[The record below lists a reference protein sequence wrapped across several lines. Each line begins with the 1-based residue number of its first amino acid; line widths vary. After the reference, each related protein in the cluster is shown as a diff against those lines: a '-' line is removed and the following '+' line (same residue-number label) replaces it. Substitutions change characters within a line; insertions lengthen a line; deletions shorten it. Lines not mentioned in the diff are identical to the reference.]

1 MPELPEVETI
11 KRELEENI
19 LGKKITEVKINRAEV
34 IKEPPPSQ
42 FKKEIIGQKL
52 ERVIR
57 RGKLLILKLKKEKF
71 LVIHLRMTGWLHYGQ
86 SQERARVIFNLS
98 NGKALN
104 YMDSRLLGHLRL
116 RKDYENLDFVK
127 RLGPEIYQVSFQ
139 QFKNMIKPRKANI
152 KALIMDQNFIA
163 GVGNIYAQEA
173 LFLAKVDPRRRANSL
188 SSSEIK
194 KLYQKLKAVLTEAVK
209 YRGSSVDS
217 YRDLSGAAGGMEKRL
232 KVYGKKN
239 KPCPVCKTS
248 LKKVVVAGRGT
259 CFCSRCQK

>member
-11 KRELEENI
+11 KRELAENVLGEE
-19 LGKKITEVKINRAEV
+19 ITAVKINRVEV
-34 IKEPPPSQ
+34 IKEPSWPQ
-42 FKKEIIGQKL
+42 FKKEIIGQEVEK
-52 ERVIR
+52 VIR

-71 LVIHLRMTGWLHYGQ
+71 LVIHLRMTGWLHYGE
-86 SQERARVIFNLS
+86 SQERARVIFNFS

-116 RKDYENLDFVK
+116 RKNYKDLDFLK
-127 RLGPEIYQVSFQ
+127 KLGPEIFQ
-139 QFKNMIKPRKANI
+139 LTAEQFRQMVEPKKGNI
-152 KALIMDQNFIA
+152 KALIMNQNFIA

-173 LFLAKVDPRRRANSL
+173 LFLAKIDPRRRANSL
-188 SSSEIK
+188 SGSEIK
-194 KLYQKLKAVLTEAVK
+194 KLYQNLKAVLTEAVK

-217 YRDLSGAAGGMEKRL
+217 YRDLSGEAGGMEKRL

-239 KPCPVCKTS
+239 EPCPVCKTF

-259 CFCSRCQK
+259 CFCPRCQK